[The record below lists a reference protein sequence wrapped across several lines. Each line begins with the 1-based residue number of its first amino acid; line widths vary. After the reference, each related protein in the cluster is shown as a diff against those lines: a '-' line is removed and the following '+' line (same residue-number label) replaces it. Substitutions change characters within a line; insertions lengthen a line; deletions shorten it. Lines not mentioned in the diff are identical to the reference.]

1 MTDLPQFL
9 SELLTEHW
17 AQFAQMLGLL
27 CAVCASVAGRYAGK
41 RLPWVLLGLAGTALV
56 LHCLLFVGD
65 AAYFWGWLQIL
76 GGGLMS
82 VLSYRQWPRS
92 ARDAPQP

>member
-65 AAYFWGWLQIL
+65 AAYFWGWLQMAV
-76 GGGLMS
+76 GGLVS
-82 VLSYRQWPRS
+82 FFFYRQGLRS
-92 ARDAPQP
+92 ARDVPPA

>member
-9 SELLTEHW
+9 SELLTERW
-17 AQFAQMLGLL
+17 TPLASLLGLL
-27 CAVCASVAGRYAGK
+27 CATCAAVAGRYADK